1 MHPRPQETFTWML
14 SPLNL
19 IGKYV
24 VFISLIY
31 LTGEIWYTVMKC
43 EKKKKNDL
51 LNS

>member
-24 VFISLIY
+24 MFISLIY

-43 EKKKKNDL
+43 VDAIKNYL